1 MSTRSAA
8 LDYAKVVAAWPQV
21 HVKSRKMSRKK
32 ENEGRTQKTFII
44 QEEYLVKSQRQ
55 TKRIDAPALRRE
67 ARVYLVFLSL
77 ISGLYYTFLT
87 SVTTKEYYLSD
98 FEMAKT
104 LMTHLTHTLLE
115 PPWLFDRFFYT
126 IAKLDEQLAARHSLL
141 TQLNTKHDPMGNRL
155 PVEITSKIF
164 QHCLPDLPSPETFEN
179 SSRESNTDH
188 EFSQTTAKLTS
199 INQNWRSI
207 AHSTP
212 ELWTSIFLNFT
223 RWSISGDRLPIILT
237 NVKQRIQRSSNL
249 LLSIRLIAGEGH
261 ALVSYSAQM
270 LEAFSLEA
278 HRWRSL
284 CISAPRKVISVI
296 STQTFPKGPTNSTI
310 VSFLDFLP
318 RLMTLEC
325 QICNGDQTFNSNP
338 PLLHPSLKT
347 LKLTAIEAVP
357 NLLAKI
363 TLPALET
370 LICRFNSNEHTTLRD
385 FLSRSSCPI
394 QTLSIIMP
402 CSEQELIDI
411 LLLTPGI
418 RHLPIQ
424 TQITSRFF
432 SISRRDCLPE
442 QSLTHLSTSPSDY

>member
-1 MSTRSAA
+1 MA
-8 LDYAKVVAAWPQV
+8 LRPILLHYVNQACKQDGGLSCDACISLA
-21 HVKSRKMSRKK
+21 
-32 ENEGRTQKTFII
+32 
-44 QEEYLVKSQRQ
+44 
-55 TKRIDAPALRRE
+55 RIDTD
-67 ARVYLVFLSL
+67 
-77 ISGLYYTFLT
+77 ISAT
-87 SVTTKEYYLSD
+87 
-98 FEMAKT
+98 
-104 LMTHLTHTLLE
+104 
-115 PPWLFDRFFYT
+115 R
-126 IAKLDEQLAARHSLL
+126 AKLDEQLAARHSLL

-199 INQNWRSI
+199 INRHWRSI

-261 ALVSYSAQM
+261 ALVSSSAQM
-270 LEAFSLEA
+270 LEAFCLEA

-296 STQTFPKGPTNSTI
+296 LTQTFPKGPTNSTI

-363 TLPALET
+363 TLPALEIAPSEIQST
-370 LICRFNSNEHTTLRD
+370 HNCSNKTSLVPSS
-385 FLSRSSCPI
+385 FLSDLAREYCAGDELGGGFGFKIDVTNISPYPPRSSLHRLPRSPAVAFFELFLLPNMTNLSERKTYFYSSG
-394 QTLSIIMP
+394 TLK
-402 CSEQELIDI
+402 
-411 LLLTPGI
+411 LLTTP
-418 RHLPIQ
+418 P
-424 TQITSRFF
+424 TQ
-432 SISRRDCLPE
+432 C
-442 QSLTHLSTSPSDY
+442 PSDLHINMNGGLAEFVMVWRRILCR